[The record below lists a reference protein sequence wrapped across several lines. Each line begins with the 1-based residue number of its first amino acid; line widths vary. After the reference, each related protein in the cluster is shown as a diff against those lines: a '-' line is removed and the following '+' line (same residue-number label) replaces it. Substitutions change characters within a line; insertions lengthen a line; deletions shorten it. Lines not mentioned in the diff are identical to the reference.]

1 MFEEF
6 FAAVASLLAWFYGLT
21 HSYGGAIVLLTIAV
35 MIVTAPLTLK
45 STKSMVQLQR
55 LNPELKRLQA
65 KYKDDRE
72 TLNKEMMAFYKANDI
87 NPMSGC
93 LPVLIQA
100 PVFLVLYRVLRG
112 LIERNG
118 GVGSGL
124 GHVIAQRKAFGAS
137 SVTPWKLTDQPF
149 KPQHLNHG
157 TELYKSL
164 TTNTKMNFLGMDL
177 SMTPVQ
183 SLRLGFLVALPFVLL
198 MVLMFGSQYIQNR
211 QIQGRNTSAAAQP
224 AMMKYLPFMLP
235 VFSFGFPAGL
245 GVYYFVQGICRIGL
259 QHYITKSVFDSQAAG
274 DQTVSASA
282 TESDVAAGNG
292 SGKGGVATKS
302 APTTPAKNVTEPRSA
317 KGAAAQRKAM
327 ESSKATGTHRRSGA
341 PRFGSDRG
349 SGTDGPT
356 REK

>member
-1 MFEEF
+1 MFEGF

-124 GHVIAQRKAFGAS
+124 GHVIGQRQANIGQTA
-137 SVTPWKLTDQPF
+137 WKLTDQPF

-177 SMTPVQ
+177 SITPVQ
-183 SLRLGFLVALPFVLL
+183 SLRLGFWVAVPFVLL

-259 QHYITKSVFDSQAAG
+259 QHYITKSVYDSTSAA
-274 DQTVSASA
+274 DQTVGASA
-282 TESDVAAGNG
+282 TESDAGAGNG
-292 SGKGGVATKS
+292 SGKGATMTKA
-302 APTTPAKNVTEPRSA
+302 APTAPAKNVTEPRSA
-317 KGAAAQRKAM
+317 KSAAAQRKAT

-341 PRFGSDRG
+341 PRSGSDRG

-356 REK
+356 RKK